1 MNSTTEHGGEEM
13 EKDRNGSKDK
23 VEEDTNK
30 NEKRSVLGENVK
42 VEAGLQEE
50 KEEEKKEREMEEEKV
65 DKKDF
70 EVIDG
75 YPSSEPYDRDKPWIE
90 TIYNTGQLKHF
101 VQIIQVGVDE
111 V

>member
-50 KEEEKKEREMEEEKV
+50 KKEEKKEREMEEENV

-70 EVIDG
+70 EVIDGYG

-90 TIYNTGQLKHF
+90 TIYNTGQHN
-101 VQIIQVGVDE
+101 
-111 V
+111 

>member
-1 MNSTTEHGGEEM
+1 MNSTSEHGGEEM
-13 EKDRNGSKDK
+13 EKDRNGSKNK
-23 VEEDTNK
+23 VREDTNK

-50 KEEEKKEREMEEEKV
+50 KEKEKEERKMEEDKV

-90 TIYNTGQLKHF
+90 TIYNTGQHKHF
-101 VQIIQVGVDE
+101 VQII
-111 V
+111 

>member
-1 MNSTTEHGGEEM
+1 MNSTSEHGREEM
-13 EKDRNGSKDK
+13 EKNGNKDK
-23 VEEDTNK
+23 VREDTNK

-50 KEEEKKEREMEEEKV
+50 KEKEKEERKMEEDKM

-90 TIYNTGQLKHF
+90 TIYNTGQHRHF
-101 VQIIQVGVDE
+101 VQII
-111 V
+111 

>member
-1 MNSTTEHGGEEM
+1 MNSTSEHGREEM
-13 EKDRNGSKDK
+13 EKATNGNKDK
-23 VEEDTNK
+23 VREDTNK

-50 KEEEKKEREMEEEKV
+50 KEKEKEERKMEADKM

-90 TIYNTGQLKHF
+90 TIYNTGQHKHF
-101 VQIIQVGVDE
+101 VLII
-111 V
+111 

>member
-50 KEEEKKEREMEEEKV
+50 KEEEKEEREMEEEKE

-70 EVIDG
+70 EGIDG
-75 YPSSEPYDRDKPWIE
+75 YPSEPYDRDKPWIE
-90 TIYNTGQLKHF
+90 TVYNTGQHN
-101 VQIIQVGVDE
+101 
-111 V
+111 